1 MVPSLSSGRFN
12 GNNPVVPDQK
22 TLLRFI
28 TCGSVDDGKS
38 SLIGRV
44 LFESGSVP
52 DDQLVTLDTDSKK
65 FGTQG
70 AALDYALLVDGLSAE
85 REQGIT
91 IDVAYRYF
99 ATPKRS
105 FIVADTPGHEQY
117 TRNMATGASN
127 ADLAI
132 ILVDARKGI
141 LPQTRRHSLIVSM
154 VGVKNVIVAVNKMDL
169 VDYSPS
175 VFQAIDRAYHDI
187 AKALNIPHVTVIPVS
202 AVAGDNIA
210 APSART
216 PWYNGPSLI
225 EHLETVDVQS
235 NASDAGF
242 AMPVQWVN
250 RPDSS
255 FRGYSGL
262 IASGHVSSGDAIT
275 IVPGGREAIIERIV
289 TFDGDLDHAITGQSV
304 TLTLD
309 REVDISRGDVISTVT
324 EPVGASKV
332 VSTQV
337 LWMSA
342 EPLDPQKSYLA
353 KLATTTVLALVKAP
367 DTVLDVETYQD
378 KTVEKVGI
386 NSIFK
391 TRVSFDRLIAVTP
404 YTNNR
409 DLGSFILIDRLSNE
423 VVALGF
429 VDNLIPS
436 DPGNAPTRFTLANP
450 PFRHDPLK
458 RSLIKTA
465 SFALGTLILGFFAWP
480 LSLAW
485 MPSLF
490 VFSIAE
496 ILFFL
501 AHEVLWARSRWGL
514 AEEVKF
520 LSAGEGI

>member
-1 MVPSLSSGRFN
+1 MVSALSSFRRDTDP
-12 GNNPVVPDQK
+12 PVASDRK

-52 DDQLVTLDTDSKK
+52 EDQLATLEADSKK

-117 TRNMATGASN
+117 TRNMATGAST

-154 VGVKNVIVAVNKMDL
+154 VGVKTVIVAVNKMDL
-169 VDYSPS
+169 VDYSPF
-175 VFQAIDRAYHDI
+175 VFHAIERAYHDI

-210 APSART
+210 APST
-216 PWYNGPSLI
+216 HMPWYHGPSLI
-225 EHLETVDVQS
+225 DVLETVEVESVTS
-235 NASDAGF
+235 NAGF
-242 AMPVQWVN
+242 ALPVQWVN

-255 FRGYSGL
+255 FRGYAGL
-262 IASGHVSSGDAIT
+262 IASGRIAPGDGITVVPSGRSAVIK
-275 IVPGGREAIIERIV
+275 RIV
-289 TFDGDLDHAITGQSV
+289 TYEGDLDHAEAGQSV

-309 REVDISRGDVISTVT
+309 REIDISRGDVISSSRQPIT
-324 EPVGASKV
+324 AAKALSAR
-332 VSTQV
+332 V

-342 EPLDPQKSYLA
+342 EPLDAQKSYLA
-353 KLATTTVLALVKAP
+353 KLATTTVSAFVKAP
-367 DTVLDVETYQD
+367 ETLLDIETYQE
-378 KTVEKVGI
+378 KHVETVGI
-386 NSIFK
+386 NSIF
-391 TRVSFDRLIAVTP
+391 TTLVTFDRLIAVAP
-404 YTNNR
+404 YGDNR

-423 VVALGF
+423 VVALGLVVT
-429 VDNLIPS
+429 VDELARGLPVE
-436 DPGNAPTRFTLANP
+436 APPVKRLVFS
-450 PFRHDPLK
+450 HDPLR
-458 RSLIKTA
+458 RSLLKTA
-465 SFALGTLILGFFAWP
+465 SFAITTFLLAALLFAVGPALLAGSVFALAEIVLFFA
-480 LSLAW
+480 
-485 MPSLF
+485 
-490 VFSIAE
+490 
-496 ILFFL
+496 
-501 AHEVLWARSRWGL
+501 HERVWATTRAGL
-514 AEEVKF
+514 PIEKEF
-520 LSAGEGI
+520 ISSGEGI

>member
-1 MVPSLSSGRFN
+1 MASALSSLRRN
-12 GNNPVVPDQK
+12 IDQPVASDRK

-52 DDQLVTLDTDSKK
+52 DDQLATLEADSKK

-117 TRNMATGASN
+117 TRNMATGAST

-154 VGVKNVIVAVNKMDL
+154 VGVKTVIVAVNKMDL
-169 VDYSPS
+169 VDYSPF
-175 VFQAIDRAYHDI
+175 VFHAIERAYHDI

-210 APSART
+210 APSTHT
-216 PWYNGPSLI
+216 PWYHGPTLI
-225 EHLETVDVQS
+225 DVLETVEVES
-235 NASDAGF
+235 GTSDAGF
-242 AMPVQWVN
+242 ALPVQWVN

-255 FRGYSGL
+255 FRGYAGL
-262 IASGHVSSGDAIT
+262 IASGRIAPGDAIT
-275 IVPGGREAIIERIV
+275 VVPSGRSAVVERIV
-289 TFDGDLDHAITGQSV
+289 TYDGDLDHADAGQAV

-309 REVDISRGDVISTVT
+309 RDIDISRGDVICASNQPVT
-324 EPVGASKV
+324 GAKALSAR
-332 VSTQV
+332 V

-342 EPLDPQKSYLA
+342 EPHDPQKSYLA
-353 KLATTTVLALVKAP
+353 KLATTTVAAFVHAP
-367 DTVLDVETYQD
+367 ETLLDVETYQ
-378 KTVEKVGI
+378 EKHGDTVGI
-386 NSIFK
+386 NSIFT
-391 TRVSFDRLIAVTP
+391 TRLSFDRIIAVAP
-404 YTNNR
+404 YRDNR

-429 VDNLIPS
+429 VGTLEVSERGSPLET
-436 DPGNAPTRFTLANP
+436 APVKRWAFS
-450 PFRHDPLK
+450 HDPLR
-458 RSLIKTA
+458 RSLLKTA
-465 SFALGTLILGFFAWP
+465 SFAIGTLLLMVALIAIGP
-480 LSLAW
+480 TTLAV
-485 MPSLF
+485 LACG
-490 VFSIAE
+490 VAE
-496 ILFFL
+496 IAFFL
-501 AHEVLWARSRWGL
+501 AHERVWASSRAGL
-514 AEEVKF
+514 PIEKEF
-520 LSAGEGI
+520 ISSGEGI

>member
-1 MVPSLSSGRFN
+1 MNSSLLSGRIY
-12 GNNPVVPDQK
+12 GDEPVVPDQK

-44 LFESGSVP
+44 LFETGSVP

-91 IDVAYRYF
+91 VDVAYRYF
-99 ATPKRS
+99 ATSKRS

-169 VDYSPS
+169 VDYSPF
-175 VFQAIDRAYHDI
+175 VFQAIERAYHDI
-187 AKALNIPHVTVIPVS
+187 ANSLNIPHVTVIPVS

-210 APSART
+210 ALSART

-225 EHLETVDVQS
+225 EHLETVDVKS

-262 IASGHVSSGDAIT
+262 IASGNISPGDAIT
-275 IVPGGREAIIERIV
+275 VVPSGREAIIERIV
-289 TFDGDLDHAITGQSV
+289 TFDGDLDQAIAGQSV

-309 REVDISRGDVISTVT
+309 REVDISRGDVISTVAQ
-324 EPVGASKV
+324 PVGASKV
-332 VSTQV
+332 VSAQL

-353 KLATTTVLALVKAP
+353 KLATTTVSALVKAP

-378 KTVEKVGI
+378 KPVEKIGI
-386 NSIFK
+386 NAIFK
-391 TRVSFDRLIAVTP
+391 TRISFDRLIAVAS
-404 YTNNR
+404 YKNNR

-423 VVALGF
+423 VVALGL
-429 VDNLIPS
+429 VDTLIPS
-436 DPGNAPTRFTLANP
+436 DLGNAPTRITLTSP

-465 SFALGTLILGFFAWP
+465 SFALGTMILGCSMWPFSLEWIPAISGFA
-480 LSLAW
+480 
-485 MPSLF
+485 
-490 VFSIAE
+490 VAE
-496 ILFFL
+496 ILYFL
-501 AHEVLWARSRWGL
+501 VHEVLWARARWGL